1 MRNDL
6 LSIGEVA
13 HLKGVGV
20 KALRYYERIGI
31 LRPAYVNPDTG
42 YRYYALR
49 QMNELD
55 VIVSCVQLGVPLK
68 ELADYVSE
76 RGVMDISSL
85 LERAYG
91 LAKEKLRATQAI
103 LMELDGY
110 RSEIAVQDALRTSA
124 TSYERALGERT
135 FLAMPWAR
143 TAFDAKR
150 YTKAMSE
157 LYGETKRAG
166 IAPLFLQGMICL
178 PGGGANDD
186 AGEGAAV
193 GAGPSWYVAL
203 EVRALPGERLVAPPQ
218 ERGMCL
224 LELPGGTFRG
234 RRVERETFE
243 LCYREVFEE
252 AQVASGTDARETLL
266 AFEVW
271 DAELRTDRTIVEVLR
286 G

>member
-31 LRPAYVNPDTG
+31 LRPVYVNPDTG

-85 LERAYG
+85 LERAHA

-110 RSEIAVQDALRTSA
+110 RLEIAVQDALRTSA
-124 TSYERALGERT
+124 SPYERALGERT

-178 PGGGANDD
+178 SGGGASGG
-186 AGEGAAV
+186 AGEDVAV

-252 AQVASGTDARETLL
+252 AQVASGTDAPETLL

>member
-124 TSYERALGERT
+124 APYERALGERT

-252 AQVASGTDARETLL
+252 AQVASGTDAPETLL